1 MGWHEDLERLAIE
14 RGAALVGY
22 AYTLCGDVRQAEDLV
37 QEALVRYCS
46 RLVRP
51 GGSRPGRRR
60 DRATSD
66 MRTVPL
72 DRDRDGGREGDRAG
86 TEDWSKSR
94 GPRHPEAYVRRTVL
108 NLYLDGWRRTKKWTD
123 IAPRVAVEDVRFPD
137 SGITARADVVHAL
150 TRLPPR
156 QRACVVLRYFEDQTI
171 AQVADSMGTAPGTV
185 KRYLHDA
192 MRTLRDV
199 LEPVDATTEG
209 TR

>member
-1 MGWHEDLERLAIE
+1 MGWHEDLERLATE
-14 RGAALVGY
+14 RGGALVGY

-51 GGSRPGRRR
+51 GGSGPGGRRG
-60 DRATSD
+60 RATSG

-72 DRDRDGGREGDRAG
+72 DGAG
-86 TEDWSKSR
+86 TGNGTGDLDSGRSA
-94 GPRHPEAYVRRTVL
+94 RHPEAYVRRTVL
-108 NLYLDGWRRTKKWTD
+108 NLYLDGWRRGKKWAD

-137 SGITARADVVHAL
+137 SGVTARADVVHAL

-192 MRTLRDV
+192 LRTLRDV
-199 LEPVDATTEG
+199 LEPVEATTEG